1 MTQIEPQPAVNPG
14 LEAAIAGKTQRKVRS
29 AKIQLE
35 GVASSPASSNE
46 NHLPLVL
53 HCFHLL
59 LRLVDV
65 WYLQALQAIFLN
77 ANKSQIKSEAPFVLK
92 SWPLR
97 PTIHCR
103 WRTQKDSDWLEVH
116 GWLSMQILATHLP
129 QLGRQ
134 PRLHWNTFT
143 FNDSTANL
151 LTQDA
156 PKEPSKNSRMFGG
169 QDHKN
174 LVCQF

>member
-77 ANKSQIKSEAPFVLK
+77 ANKSQIKSEGPFRPQVLASSTNNTLPMENAKRQRLAGSAWVAFDADPCNALASAGSPASVALEHLHFQRLNRK
-92 SWPLR
+92 SFDAR
-97 PTIHCR
+97 CSQGAIQEQQNVR
-103 WRTQKDSDWLEVH
+103 WTRS
-116 GWLSMQILATHLP
+116 
-129 QLGRQ
+129 
-134 PRLHWNTFT
+134 
-143 FNDSTANL
+143 
-151 LTQDA
+151 
-156 PKEPSKNSRMFGG
+156 
-169 QDHKN
+169 
-174 LVCQF
+174 

>member
-35 GVASSPASSNE
+35 GVASSPTSSNQ

-65 WYLQALQAIFLN
+65 WYLQARQAIFLN
-77 ANKSQIKSEAPFVLK
+77 ANNSESKSNPRPLSSSSPGLFDQQYIADGERKKTATGWKCMGGFRCRSLQRTCLSWVASLGCTGTPSLSTTQPQIF
-92 SWPLR
+92 
-97 PTIHCR
+97 
-103 WRTQKDSDWLEVH
+103 
-116 GWLSMQILATHLP
+116 
-129 QLGRQ
+129 
-134 PRLHWNTFT
+134 
-143 FNDSTANL
+143 
-151 LTQDA
+151 
-156 PKEPSKNSRMFGG
+156 
-169 QDHKN
+169 
-174 LVCQF
+174 

>member
-35 GVASSPASSNE
+35 GVASSPTSSNQ

-65 WYLQALQAIFLN
+65 WYLEALQAIFLN
-77 ANKSQIKSEAPFVLK
+77 ANKSESFCKSNPRPLSSSSPGLFDQQYIADGERKKTATGWKCMGGFRCRSLQRTCLSWVASLGCTGTPSLSTTQPQIF
-92 SWPLR
+92 
-97 PTIHCR
+97 
-103 WRTQKDSDWLEVH
+103 
-116 GWLSMQILATHLP
+116 
-129 QLGRQ
+129 
-134 PRLHWNTFT
+134 
-143 FNDSTANL
+143 
-151 LTQDA
+151 
-156 PKEPSKNSRMFGG
+156 
-169 QDHKN
+169 
-174 LVCQF
+174 